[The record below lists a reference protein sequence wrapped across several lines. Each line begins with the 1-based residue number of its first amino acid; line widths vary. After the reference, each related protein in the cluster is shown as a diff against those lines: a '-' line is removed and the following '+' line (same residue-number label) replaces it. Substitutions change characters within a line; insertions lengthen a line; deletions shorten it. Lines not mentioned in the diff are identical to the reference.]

1 MIYVKYS
8 DWYIA
13 STQNGSCYN
22 DNCLNNL
29 TIACNSFVIGGVKYI
44 FHSVIS
50 PWCARAEGRKN
61 SACKFLYLQ
70 FTFLKIKM
78 FRSFQA
84 KVLSP
89 LPYNFPA
96 SPPTALFEMLH
107 IFLVSSFLADE
118 QSSILIKT
126 PNMLIILLLNV
137 SEKGT
142 LLTSSI
148 QWCNRMM
155 CKSWDFKLFKEVI
168 HHLDCASTSLASFYF
183 SNAGFFILDLLHL
196 TFSFTR
202 LLSSPLCRARVHLL
216 FQSHQELSLLLQLK
230 ELFPLP
236 SSTHDCI
243 SFMALI
249 DPQPCIYLILIHM
262 CLPQHKLQKAAD
274 IFILLLLS
282 S

>member
-1 MIYVKYS
+1 
-8 DWYIA
+8 
-13 STQNGSCYN
+13 
-22 DNCLNNL
+22 
-29 TIACNSFVIGGVKYI
+29 
-44 FHSVIS
+44 
-50 PWCARAEGRKN
+50 
-61 SACKFLYLQ
+61 
-70 FTFLKIKM
+70 
-78 FRSFQA
+78 
-84 KVLSP
+84 
-89 LPYNFPA
+89 
-96 SPPTALFEMLH
+96 MLH

-183 SNAGFFILDLLHL
+183 SNDVLLYFRSSSLDFLFHQTSLFPSLQSQGPL
-196 TFSFTR
+196 TLPISPRAFLAPATEGA
-202 LLSSPLCRARVHLL
+202 LSSTIFHSRLHFFHGTYRSTTMHL
-216 FQSHQELSLLLQLK
+216 SHSDSL
-230 ELFPLP
+230 
-236 SSTHDCI
+236 
-243 SFMALI
+243 
-249 DPQPCIYLILIHM
+249 

>member
-1 MIYVKYS
+1 
-8 DWYIA
+8 
-13 STQNGSCYN
+13 
-22 DNCLNNL
+22 
-29 TIACNSFVIGGVKYI
+29 
-44 FHSVIS
+44 
-50 PWCARAEGRKN
+50 
-61 SACKFLYLQ
+61 
-70 FTFLKIKM
+70 
-78 FRSFQA
+78 
-84 KVLSP
+84 
-89 LPYNFPA
+89 
-96 SPPTALFEMLH
+96 MLH

-183 SNAGFFILDLLHL
+183 SNAVLLYFRSSSLDFLFHQTSIFPSLQ
-196 TFSFTR
+196 SQG
-202 LLSSPLCRARVHLL
+202 PLRVHLL